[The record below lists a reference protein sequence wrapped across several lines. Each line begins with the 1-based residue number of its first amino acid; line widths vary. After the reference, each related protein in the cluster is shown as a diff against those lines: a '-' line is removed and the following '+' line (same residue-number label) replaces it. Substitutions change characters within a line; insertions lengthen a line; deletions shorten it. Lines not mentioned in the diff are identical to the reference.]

1 MLACHLKGIKDGV
14 HYEYRETMPYKREPE
29 FIEVSPKDHGMI
41 QKPVC
46 FLNNFYFFLETL
58 FAQSYVGISAL
69 FETTFTKSSL
79 FFITSSNSWTK
90 TCFFRHKNCYTYY
103 LI

>member
-46 FLNNFYFFLETL
+46 F
-58 FAQSYVGISAL
+58 
-69 FETTFTKSSL
+69 FEQLL
-79 FFITSSNSWTK
+79 FFPGNFVCAILRWNICSIRN
-90 TCFFRHKNCYTYY
+90 NIY
-103 LI
+103 